1 MSCDHDEVLSEEQL
15 ADKMAAYGL
24 GVLPDATE
32 QEAAEAADL
41 IKKMENI
48 VKNGGTLFP
57 VNPRPSGEP
66 YPAENAKPVTKGQ
79 ADRAAANKPNK
90 PAGGGG
96 ANQRKLKCPFCS
108 GKIMAKSG
116 GRLFAT
122 VGGFLQ
128 RNFSIRIPTALQSYL
143 QENTPVT
150 VKSALKE
157 KCKVCGGKG
166 TIKDPTDDTDK
177 YKEAKSIAKKY
188 SKEIEE
194 KEALLAPPCGNRYTI
209 IQGSDLLEV
218 GIGMNDAPSYRVDK
232 DQGVR
237 NKGLIDP
244 GQVNTKKAGPQF
256 PEGATANH
264 VQGLNPPASPGGHY
278 VIKCSNKFSLLAG
291 AQGVD
296 ITTGGPVTIHGGITQ
311 IIGPEVTV
319 GSGTGK
325 LLLEG
330 DVVSING
337 KSVEVTPSDGHLF
350 VKGTISNSGNLMVG
364 GHVHAESVSF
374 VKAECS
380 GRNEPT
386 TISAPADLMTGPAFW
401 GGIAAEALPSVIKD
415 LVQNTVQNAAEPKFA
430 QQLVSQRGALSMSE
444 KMVNLAYCSLPQEV
458 KPSGWIIPGTT
469 ITFASINAANASLGT
484 VTGTLNGL
492 AGSVV
497 TAAPILLYNFPHTH
511 ALPDLRHTHEV
522 RIPDLDCSADS
533 AQEVRGKQA
542 GVASS
547 APLHKQSTSGI
558 GVLTGLFSAIGS
570 VLAGTRSPT
579 QNNLFSKKY
588 GG

>member
-1 MSCDHDEVLSEEQL
+1 MSCNDDDIKPVSNIDPFLTTQHPLPNQTDGLTTVTISAVPVPVPL
-15 ADKMAAYGL
+15 ASTYKPTAI
-24 GVLPDATE
+24 
-32 QEAAEAADL
+32 QQQREAASNPAAS
-41 IKKMENI
+41 
-48 VKNGGTLFP
+48 VKP
-57 VNPRPSGEP
+57 VSR
-66 YPAENAKPVTKGQ
+66 NAKPPASQAGKG
-79 ADRAAANKPNK
+79 AP
-90 PAGGGG
+90 G
-96 ANQRKLKCPFCS
+96 QRKLPCPFCT

-116 GRLFAT
+116 GRLFAS

-128 RNFSIRIPTALQSYL
+128 RNFNIRIPTALQSYL
-143 QENTPVT
+143 AENIPVT
-150 VKSALKE
+150 VKSALKG

-166 TIKDPTDDTDK
+166 TIPDPTDDSAK
-177 YKEAKSIAKKY
+177 YQKAKSIAQ
-188 SKEIEE
+188 SRAKEIQE

-232 DQGVR
+232 DKGVR

-244 GQVNTKKAGPQF
+244 GLVNTKKAGPQF

-278 VIKCSNKFSLLAG
+278 VIKCSNKFSLLTG
-291 AQGVD
+291 AQGID

-319 GSGTGK
+319 GSKTGR

-330 DVVSING
+330 DVVNING
-337 KSVEVTPSDGHLF
+337 KSVEITPNDGHLF

-374 VKAECS
+374 TKAECS

-386 TISAPADLMTGPAFW
+386 TISAPADLMTGPAFF
-401 GGIAAEALPSVIKD
+401 GGLAAEALPSVIKD

-430 QQLVSQRGALSMSE
+430 QQLISQRGTLSMSE
-444 KMVNLAYCSLPQEV
+444 KMANLAYCAMPQEL
-458 KPSGWIIPGTT
+458 KPSGWLPIGTT
-469 ITFASINAANASLGT
+469 FTAVIGGVTPSPTT
-484 VTGTLNGL
+484 VTLTTP
-492 AGSVV
+492 AM
-497 TAAPILLYNFPHTH
+497 LYNFPHTH

-558 GVLTGLFSAIGS
+558 GVLTGLFGAIGS
-570 VLAGTRSPT
+570 VLAGTRSST

>member
-1 MSCDHDEVLSEEQL
+1 
-15 ADKMAAYGL
+15 
-24 GVLPDATE
+24 
-32 QEAAEAADL
+32 
-41 IKKMENI
+41 
-48 VKNGGTLFP
+48 
-57 VNPRPSGEP
+57 
-66 YPAENAKPVTKGQ
+66 
-79 ADRAAANKPNK
+79 
-90 PAGGGG
+90 
-96 ANQRKLKCPFCS
+96 
-108 GKIMAKSG
+108 MAKSG
-116 GRLFAT
+116 GRLFAS

-128 RNFSIRIPTALQSYL
+128 RNFNIRIPTALQSYL
-143 QENTPVT
+143 AENTPVT
-150 VKSALKE
+150 VKSALKG

-166 TIKDPTDDTDK
+166 TLPDPTDDSAK
-177 YKEAKSIAKKY
+177 YQKAKSIAQ
-188 SKEIEE
+188 SRAKEIQE

-232 DQGVR
+232 DKGVR

-244 GQVNTKKAGPQF
+244 GLVNTKKAGPQF

-278 VIKCSNKFSLLAG
+278 VIKCSNKFSVLAG
-291 AQGVD
+291 AQGID

-319 GSGTGK
+319 GSKTGR

-330 DVVSING
+330 DVVNING
-337 KSVEVTPSDGHLF
+337 KSIEITPNDGHFF
-350 VKGTISNSGNLMVG
+350 VKGTISNTGNLMVG
-364 GHVHAESVSF
+364 GHLHAESVSF
-374 VKAECS
+374 TKAECS

-401 GGIAAEALPSVIKD
+401 GGVAAEALPSVIKD
-415 LVQNTVQNAAEPKFA
+415 LVQNSVQNAAEPKFA
-430 QQLVSQRGALSMSE
+430 QQLISQRGTLSMSE
-444 KMVNLAYCSLPQEV
+444 KMANLAYCSLPTEL
-458 KPSGWIIPGTT
+458 KFTGYIMPGMC
-469 ITFASINAANASLGT
+469 N
-484 VTGTLNGL
+484 VTGPGGASTNL
-492 AGSVV
+492 
-497 TAAPILLYNFPHTH
+497 APIPVYNFPHTH

-547 APLHKQSTSGI
+547 APLHKQSTSAV
-558 GVLTGLFSAIGS
+558 GVLTGLFSSIGS
-570 VLAGTRSPT
+570 VLAGTRSST